1 MHIPEVFINRAD
13 HLPIERFRQMD
24 YLAVEEYHLPIELMM
39 ENAGLQLARLV
50 TNILPFPG
58 KVLMGIGTGNNGGG
72 GLVAARRLS
81 AWGYEVDLDKPQ
93 AELNPL
99 PKAQLARALAFGVGV
114 HAAFPPDLFV
124 DAYFGF
130 SQRLPLPD
138 SFQSAINRAN
148 KLKCPKI
155 SLDIPSGFN
164 TETGE
169 TLFKPDYILTL
180 AAMKSELFQ
189 LRDKAA
195 FYLGDLGIPALVY
208 ERFKIRQARE
218 FKENGLLRCKFD

>member
-1 MHIPEVFINRAD
+1 MHIPEVIISRED
-13 HLPIERFRQMD
+13 HLPIEKFRQMD

-50 TNILPFPG
+50 TNILPSPG
-58 KVLMGIGTGNNGGG
+58 KVLMGIGIGNNGGG

-81 AWGYEVDLDKPQ
+81 AWGYEVDLDMPLI
-93 AELNPL
+93 ELNPL
-99 PKAQLARALAFGVGV
+99 PKIQLARAQAFGVRV
-114 HAAFPPDLFV
+114 QATHPPDLFV

-130 SQRLPLPD
+130 SQRLPLPA
-138 SFQSAINRAN
+138 SFQFAIDRAN

-155 SLDIPSGFN
+155 SLDIPSGFD

-189 LRDKAA
+189 LRGKVE
-195 FYLGDLGIPALVY
+195 FYIADLGIPALVY
-208 ERFKIRQARE
+208 ERFNIRQARA
-218 FKENGLLRCKFD
+218 FKENGLLSCKFD